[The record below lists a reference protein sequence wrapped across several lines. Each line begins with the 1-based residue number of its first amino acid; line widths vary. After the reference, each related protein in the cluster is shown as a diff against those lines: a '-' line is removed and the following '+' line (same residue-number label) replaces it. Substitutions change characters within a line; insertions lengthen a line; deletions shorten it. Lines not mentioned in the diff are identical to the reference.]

1 MDPVRTLL
9 EWMRR
14 VWGTVGT
21 QRRDADME
29 EELRLHAEL
38 ARQRGLHSG
47 GVAQAMDAMRDQRG
61 LPWLEDLVGDL
72 RYACRLLRRT
82 PAFTSVAIL
91 SLAIGIGANAAIF
104 NLLNAIVLRPLPVA
118 DPQGLVQLVYTFPTD
133 QLENWNSYF
142 GYPQLDRFRAES
154 RTLSGIFG
162 GTSVG
167 RVNLAFAGQSG
178 LAICD
183 AYTANLFS
191 VLGLRPELGRFFNDD
206 EDRDDASVAVISDSY
221 WRARFGA
228 DASIVGRSVTID
240 QLPFT
245 VIGVAPAGFRSL
257 LVGGSRDVWV
267 PLHAL
272 SRIKPNP
279 KRWSEPFTSWL
290 TIVGRLQDGI
300 TKRRAESE
308 LDVIYRR
315 LAAEQLAASDRQSSE
330 FERKMVRESHL
341 LLHGAATGVTSG
353 LRHTYETPLKLLLVV
368 AGITLLI
375 ACANVASLM
384 LARASHRRHEF
395 ALRMALGSGRTRIVR
410 QLLTES
416 LLLAAGG
423 GLAALAVAWWGG
435 AELVRMVSTGDN
447 PLPLDVRPDWRVFVF
462 TAVVALVSGV
472 LFGLA
477 PAIRG
482 TRVDPGPSVK
492 ASGRGSLGGPRRLDH
507 VLVAAQVTL
516 SIVLVSGAAMFTRSL
531 QKLRSVDVGYD
542 RANILMFS
550 TDAGLGG
557 YSKDRAAALYK
568 LVLEKLSPLPGVQSA
583 TASVVRPVDDAFYL
597 VDQVN
602 SIDGRQLA
610 DRDHIKVA
618 WNSVAPGYFST
629 LGIPLLIGR
638 DFDSNRDA
646 CAFMCIVINESLARK
661 AFPGQN
667 PLGHR
672 LSDAEIIGVVKDSR
686 YNGIQDPPRPV
697 IYRPLFQ
704 PTGVFNTAAWI
715 NGGVSFELRY
725 RAESGLIEEA
735 RQAMAS
741 VDPGLPIFR
750 IKTLQSQTN
759 DSLLRER
766 LLVVLSNGFG
776 GLALVLACLGLYG
789 LMAYAVARRTAEIG
803 VRMALGASRRAI
815 VRLVVSGSLG
825 LVVSGAV
832 VGVPLSVWTSR
843 FARSLL
849 FEVTPTEPVLIAVPV
864 AMMFIIAGIACYVPA
879 RRAAR
884 VDPVVALRCE

>member
-1 MDPVRTLL
+1 MRTLL
-9 EWMRR
+9 EWVRR
-14 VWGTVGT
+14 LRGTISKD
-21 QRRDADME
+21 RRDADME

-38 ARQRGLHSG
+38 AREHGRHND
-47 GVAQAMDAMRDQRG
+47 GVVQAMDAMRDQRG
-61 LPWLEDLVGDL
+61 LPWLEDLARDL
-72 RYACRLLRRT
+72 RYALRLLRRT
-82 PAFTSVAIL
+82 PAFTSVAVL

-118 DPQGLVQLVYTFPTD
+118 HPQNLVQLVYTFPTD
-133 QLENWNSYF
+133 QPTNWNSYF

-162 GTSVG
+162 GTSLG
-167 RVNLAFAGQSG
+167 RVNVASGGQSG

-206 EDRDDASVAVISDSY
+206 EDHDDAAVAVISDGY
-221 WRARFGA
+221 WRERFGT
-228 DASIVGRSVTID
+228 DASIVGQSITID

-245 VIGVAPAGFRSL
+245 VIGVAPAGFRGL
-257 LVGGSRDVWV
+257 QVGSSRDLWV

-272 SRIKPNP
+272 SRIKPSP

-290 TIVGRLQDGI
+290 TIVGRLRDDVTEQQ
-300 TKRRAESE
+300 AQSE

-315 LAAEQLAASDRQSSE
+315 LAAEQLAALDRPSSE
-330 FERKMVRESHL
+330 FDRKMVRESHL
-341 LLHGAATGVTSG
+341 LLHDAATGVTSG

-395 ALRMALGSGRTRIVR
+395 ALRMALGSGRSRIAR

-416 LLLAAGG
+416 LLLAAAG

-435 AELVRMVSTGDN
+435 AELVRMVSTGEA
-447 PLPLDVRPDWRVFVF
+447 PLPLDVRPDVRVFVF
-462 TAVVALVSGV
+462 TAAVALVSGV

-492 ASGRGSLGGPRRLDH
+492 AAGRGSVGGARRLDH

-516 SIVLVSGAAMFTRSL
+516 SIVLVSGAALFTRSL
-531 QKLRSVDVGYD
+531 QKLRDVDVGYD
-542 RANILMFS
+542 RANVLMFS
-550 TDAGLGG
+550 TDAGLAG
-557 YSKDRAAALYK
+557 YPKERAPVLYRQI
-568 LVLEKLSPLPGVQSA
+568 LEKLSVLPGVQSA
-583 TASVVRPVDDAFYL
+583 TASVVRPVDDQFYL
-597 VDQVN
+597 VDHVN

-610 DRDHIKVA
+610 DRDFIKIA

-629 LGIPLLIGR
+629 MGIPLVIGR
-638 DFDSNRDA
+638 DFNPNRDA

-667 PLGHR
+667 PIGHR
-672 LSDAEIIGVVKDSR
+672 LSDAEVIGVVKDSR
-686 YNGIQDPPRPV
+686 YNGIQDPLRPV

-704 PTGVFNTAAWI
+704 PTGVFNAAAWI
-715 NGGVSFELRY
+715 NAGVSFELRFHS
-725 RAESGLIEEA
+725 ESGLIEEA
-735 RQAMAS
+735 RQAVAS
-741 VDPGLPIFR
+741 VDRQLPIFR
-750 IKTLQSQTN
+750 VKTLQTQTN

-766 LLVVLSNGFG
+766 LLVILSNGFG

-803 VRMALGASRRAI
+803 VRMALGASKGAI
-815 VRLVVSGSLG
+815 VWLVLGGSLG
-825 LVVSGAV
+825 LVVSGAA
-832 VGVPLSVWTSR
+832 VGVPLSLWASR
-843 FARSLL
+843 FAHSLL
-849 FEVTPTEPVLIAVPV
+849 FDVTPTEPILIAAPV
-864 AMMFIIAGIACYVPA
+864 VIMFIVAAISCYLPA

-884 VDPVVALRCE
+884 VDPAVALRRE